1 MIDAQWLFENH
12 FSHLALEKYLLA
24 RIEHLILPNDLRNA
38 EEISGQTLKRP
49 PLDMPPQKNY
59 QGSSTERIA
68 LLLQE
73 TETNQPKETITSMSF
88 Q

>member
-12 FSHLALEKYLLA
+12 LSHLALGKYLLA
-24 RIEHLILPNDLRNA
+24 RIEHIILKNDLRNA

-49 PLDMPPQKNY
+49 PLGMPPQKNN

-68 LLLQE
+68 LLLQK
-73 TETNQPKETITSMSF
+73 TETNQPKDTITSMSF